1 MDLRKFQLF
10 ENLPED
16 ELRIANGL
24 LRVKNFAR
32 RDIVCRKHEA
42 ADGLYL
48 LFSGQLQAVDI
59 AEDGREIGLNLIK
72 PGAFFGEL
80 SVIDGLPRSAH
91 IVALQAS
98 VVGVIPQGAAR
109 EIFYKLPAA
118 AEAMMRHLTTLVR
131 NLSTYRALL
140 AIPNAQQRVYALL
153 QQLGQQMPGGLMV
166 IQNLPKQQEVAIM
179 INTSRE
185 TVSRAI
191 AHLVATGVLEKDF
204 RRLIVRD
211 PQKLRLLAMQV
222 APPLKTGETELQ

>member
-1 MDLRKFQLF
+1 MDLRKFPLF
-10 ENLPED
+10 ADLPEQ
-16 ELRIANGL
+16 ELKVTTSL
-24 LRVKNFAR
+24 LRTRNFGR
-32 RDIVCRKHEA
+32 REIVCRKDEA
-42 ADGLYL
+42 ADGLYM
-48 LFSGQLQAVDI
+48 LFAGSLQAIDI

-91 IVALQAS
+91 IIALQPS
-98 VVGVIPQGAAR
+98 LVGVIPQAAAR
-109 EIFYKLPAA
+109 EVFYKLPAM
-118 AEAMMRHLTTLVR
+118 AEAMMRHLTSLVR
-131 NLSTYRALL
+131 NLTTYRALL

-153 QQLGQQMPGGLMV
+153 QQLGQQMPGGLVV

-191 AHLVATGVLEKDF
+191 AHLVSLGVLEKDF

-211 PQKLRLLAMQV
+211 PERLRALALSPT
-222 APPLKTGETELQ
+222 AHGPRIFD